1 MSEKKI
7 NINDLPTNI
16 SDLIK
21 LKKFYVVMDSRWE
34 KNLAAF
40 INMVK
45 DLGFH
50 VHFIKE
56 SESTE
61 NYVKLYLH
69 KIAVLIIDPGNSP
82 VPNLNQDF
90 DLSDMVETLLSMPL
104 DEAAHCKANEFI
116 RFITSEAGEQWFDKL
131 REEQDMR
138 ATFLHHTEALIE
150 DLEHLALDI
159 EEQPDSKAL
168 INQLFNLVHTFKG
181 ASGFVRPKT
190 LFEFTHQFEDSIK
203 KVQNGEMKI
212 NSSVISLF
220 LQAIDKIKKLS
231 SDIRSDLYLTENLQ
245 QALALFEQAYMLED
259 EDAAAQLA
267 NGEGDKKQ
275 DIQDKIV
282 EHKKQTEIKIGIG
295 LLDRMLETTGE
306 MTVIRNMLNKIV
318 RSVERRFEN
327 DNEIS
332 LLSELLEELHGI
344 NESIQTQMT
353 SLRQIEVKNILK
365 PLGRVV
371 RDTSNFCKKNVKLET
386 IGNELRIDT
395 TIGDILNST
404 LIHLVRN
411 SVDHGIET
419 PADREKKG
427 KNAQGSL
434 QVTVRNN
441 RDHVMVEI
449 RDDGK
454 GIDPKV
460 IRSKVIEKRLL
471 PFEEVASLNDHEII
485 QYIFAP
491 GFSTAEVV
499 TDVSGRGVGMGAV
512 KEAVESIGGNLIL
525 QSEVNKGTTTT
536 MLLPIPKTA
545 MIIDC
550 LFVNCMGK
558 NFGVPQEW
566 IQRVVHVHPGNK
578 KDVIRVVGGGQLF
591 ITELGLMPIV
601 ELSETLFNEVGLIN
615 NAPNFDVLIIQTNS
629 YRPYAMAVD
638 RVLDVE
644 DTVVKKFEP
653 LDRQLKV
660 YSGATFVGDGT
671 VGLIIDLEGIAERYH
686 FQEQQR
692 KFDIP
697 IVTSSKDQSALAMA
711 NRFIVFN
718 MSKVSETDNATTVY
732 AIREKEIFRIEEVN
746 CKQVQNSGEYP
757 IIPYRDSFLHIVDLR
772 MMNAASRNYF
782 RTEFEKDSMSCI
794 VVKYNK
800 KQYVGLIVNEIF
812 DIFESNATILSNL
825 HEQKGVEGTFI
836 YNDRIYTVIKVEE
849 LLADISDA
857 EARFDLPEKN
867 PDLEAT
873 A

>member
-1 MSEKKI
+1 MTEKKI
-7 NINDLPTNI
+7 TINDLPSAI
-16 SDLIK
+16 SELIK
-21 LKKFYVVMDSRWE
+21 QKKFYVVLDSRWE
-34 KNLAAF
+34 KNLPAF
-40 INMVK
+40 IGMVR

-50 VHFIKE
+50 THIVKE
-56 SESTE
+56 NE
-61 NYVKLYLH
+61 NVDDYLRLNLH
-69 KIAVLIIDPGNSP
+69 RIAVIIVDPAKNP
-82 VPNLNQDF
+82 LPNLNQDF
-90 DLSDMVETLLSMPL
+90 DLAEMIENLISMPV
-104 DEAAHCKANEFI
+104 DEAKHCKAKDFI
-116 RFITSEAGEQWFDKL
+116 RFITTEAAEQWFDKL

-203 KVQNGEMKI
+203 KVQNGEMKV
-212 NSSVISLF
+212 NSKVVSLF

-231 SDIRSDLYLTENLQ
+231 GDIKANLFLTENLQ
-245 QALALFEQAYMLED
+245 QALGLFEQAYL
-259 EDAAAQLA
+259 L
-267 NGEGDKKQ
+267 EGDENSSAQ
-275 DIQDKIV
+275 IQDEQAKKSDFHDKVV
-282 EHKKQTEIKIGIG
+282 EHKKQTDIKIGID

-318 RSVERRFEN
+318 RSVESRYDN
-327 DNEIS
+327 DKEIS

-386 IGNELRIDT
+386 DGNELRIDT
-395 TIGDILNST
+395 TIGEILNAT

-427 KNAQGSL
+427 KDPQGHL
-434 QVTVRNN
+434 QVTVKNN
-441 RDHVMVEI
+441 RDHVLVEI

-454 GIDPKV
+454 GIDPKI
-460 IRSKVIEKRLL
+460 IRSKVIEKKIL
-471 PFEEVASLNDHEII
+471 PYEDVAKLNDHEII

-512 KEAVESIGGNLIL
+512 KDAVESIGGSLIL
-525 QSEVNKGTTTT
+525 QSEVNKGTTTSL
-536 MLLPIPKTA
+536 LLPIPKTA
-545 MIIDC
+545 LIIDC

-558 NFGVPQEW
+558 NFGIPQEW
-566 IQRVVHVHPGNK
+566 IQRVVHVHAGNK
-578 KDVIRVVGGGQLF
+578 KDMIRAVGGGQLF
-591 ITELGLMPIV
+591 LSDLGLMPIV
-601 ELSETLFNEVGLIN
+601 ELSETLFNECNLIN
-615 NAPNFDVLIIQTNS
+615 NAPSFDVLIIQTHS

-671 VGLIIDLEGIAERYH
+671 VGLIIDLEGIAELYN
-686 FQEQQR
+686 FQTQQR

-697 IVTSSKDQSALAMA
+697 VVVTAGPAVA
-711 NRFIVFN
+711 VNRFIVFN
-718 MSKVSETDNATTVY
+718 LGKVSETDSATTVY
-732 AIREKEIFRIEEVN
+732 AIREKEIFRIEDINKV
-746 CKQVQNSGEYP
+746 QVQNSGEYP

-772 MMNAASRNYF
+772 MLNANQKNYF
-782 RTEFEKDSMSCI
+782 NSNFEKDTLSCI
-794 VVKYNK
+794 VVKY
-800 KQYVGLIVNEIF
+800 KQNQFVGLIVNEIF
-812 DIFESNATILSNL
+812 DIFESNADIIPNL

-836 YNDRIYTVIKVEE
+836 HSERIYTVIKVEE
-849 LLADISDA
+849 LLAEISD
-857 EARFDLPEKN
+857 FGDVPEST
-867 PDLEAT
+867 DDRLQLQA
-873 A
+873 

>member
-1 MSEKKI
+1 MSEKKLS
-7 NINDLPTNI
+7 INDLPSSIT
-16 SDLIK
+16 DLIK
-21 LKKFYVVMDSRWE
+21 QKEFYIVMDSRWE
-34 KNLAAF
+34 KSLSAF
-40 INMVK
+40 IGMIK
-45 DLGFH
+45 DFGFY

-56 SESTE
+56 SESAE
-61 NYVKLYLH
+61 SYVRLYLH
-69 KIAVLIIDPGNSP
+69 KIAVLIVDPANNP
-82 VPNLNQDF
+82 LPNLNQEF
-90 DLSDMVETLLSMPL
+90 DLSDMVENLLSMPL
-104 DEAAHCKANEFI
+104 DEAIHCKATDFL
-116 RFITSEAGEQWFDKL
+116 RLITSEVAEQWFDKL

-203 KVQNGEMKI
+203 KVQNGEMKV
-212 NSSVISLF
+212 NSGVVSLF

-231 SDIRSDLYLTENLQ
+231 SDIRNDLYLTENLQ
-245 QALALFEQAYMLED
+245 QALSLFEQAYLLED
-259 EDAAAQLA
+259 EETGVA
-267 NGEGDKKQ
+267 NSGSGADKKH
-275 DIQDKIV
+275 DVNDKLI
-282 EHKKQTEIKIGIG
+282 EHKKQTEIKIGIE

-344 NESIQTQMT
+344 NESIQMQMT
-353 SLRQIEVKNILK
+353 SLRQVEVKNILK

-395 TIGDILNST
+395 TIGDILSAT

-411 SVDHGIET
+411 SVDHGIEA

-427 KNAQGSL
+427 KIAQGSL
-434 QVTVRNN
+434 QVSVKNN
-441 RDHVMVEI
+441 RDHVLVEI

-454 GIDPKV
+454 GIDPKI
-460 IRSKVIEKRLL
+460 IRSKVIEKKILH
-471 PFEEVASLNDHEII
+471 FEEVAKLNDHEII
-485 QYIFAP
+485 QYIFSP

-536 MLLPIPKTA
+536 MILPIPKTA

-558 NFGVPQEW
+558 NFGIPQEW

-578 KDVIRVVGGGQLF
+578 KDMIRVVGGGQLF
-591 ITELGLMPIV
+591 ITDLGLMPIV
-601 ELSETLFNEVGLIN
+601 ELSETLFNEANLIS
-615 NAPNFDVLIIQTNS
+615 NATNFDVLIIQTNS

-671 VGLIIDLEGIAERYH
+671 VGLIID
-686 FQEQQR
+686 
-692 KFDIP
+692 
-697 IVTSSKDQSALAMA
+697 
-711 NRFIVFN
+711 
-718 MSKVSETDNATTVY
+718 
-732 AIREKEIFRIEEVN
+732 
-746 CKQVQNSGEYP
+746 P
-757 IIPYRDSFLHIVDLR
+757 IIYLSQL
-772 MMNAASRNYF
+772 
-782 RTEFEKDSMSCI
+782 K
-794 VVKYNK
+794 VV
-800 KQYVGLIVNEIF
+800 
-812 DIFESNATILSNL
+812 SSNL
-825 HEQKGVEGTFI
+825 I
-836 YNDRIYTVIKVEE
+836 RPIKF
-849 LLADISDA
+849 LL
-857 EARFDLPEKN
+857 KK
-867 PDLEAT
+867 
-873 A
+873 